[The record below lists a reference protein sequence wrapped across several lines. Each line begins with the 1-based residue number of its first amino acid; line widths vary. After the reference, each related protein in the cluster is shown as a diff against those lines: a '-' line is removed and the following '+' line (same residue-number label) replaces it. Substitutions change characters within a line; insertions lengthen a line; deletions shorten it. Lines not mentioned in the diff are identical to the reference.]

1 MDLRIDPEF
10 ASRIPPL
17 TDDEYQ
23 QLEANILEDGVVINP
38 IIVWNGVIVDG
49 HNRFR
54 ILEKH
59 PHIKYTVY
67 EKSFV
72 DRFTV
77 LAWICKNQLGRRNL
91 TKQQKKY
98 LIGKQYEAEKASH
111 GASDGFRGNQHQE
124 LVSSQNGNLP
134 TSSKTCERIAG
145 ENGISKNSVL
155 RAEAFSKAV
164 DLADE
169 IEPGIRSDILSR
181 KIKATAKDVEDI
193 IQATPAE
200 RPSLIEKLR
209 VPPEKPPKENSGDKR
224 KLQRISEEMGKPG
237 KKATRADMLYE
248 LNDAISAFI
257 LRWKTC
263 LATNAHYLGN
273 KECNA
278 QVQQLTQMGLDYLNQ
293 IKNGEIPK

>member
-1 MDLRIDPEF
+1 MELRIDPEF

-38 IIVWNGVIVDG
+38 IIVWDGVIVDG

-59 PHIKYTVY
+59 PHIKFTIH
-67 EKSFV
+67 EKSFI
-72 DRFTV
+72 DRFTA

-98 LIGKQYEAEKASH
+98 LIGKQYESEKA
-111 GASDGFRGNQHQE
+111 GYGGDRKSDN
-124 LVSSQNGNLP
+124 VKSSCQFGNLI
-134 TSSKTCERIAG
+134 SNKRTCERIAN
-145 ENGISKNSVL
+145 ENGIGMRSVF
-155 RAEAFSKAV
+155 RAEEFAKAV

-181 KIKATAKDVEDI
+181 NIKATAKDVEAI

-237 KKATRADMLYE
+237 KKATQADMLYE

>member
-1 MDLRIDPEF
+1 MELRIDPEF

-17 TDDEYQ
+17 TNDEYQ

-59 PHIKYTVY
+59 PHIKYTIH
-67 EKSFV
+67 EKSFD

-98 LIGKQYEAEKASH
+98 LIGKQFEAEKES
-111 GASDGFRGNQHQE
+111 RGGDRKSE
-124 LVSSQNGNLP
+124 DAK
-134 TSSKTCERIAG
+134 SKCQIGTLISNDDTAKRIAK
-145 ENGISKNSVL
+145 ENGIGRRSVF
-155 RAEAFSKAV
+155 RAEDFSKAV

-169 IEPGIRSDILSR
+169 IEPGIRADILSS
-181 KIKATAKDVEDI
+181 KVKATEKDVEAI

-200 RPSLIEKLR
+200 RSSLIAKLR
-209 VPPEKPPKENSGDKR
+209 VPPPKPPKESSREKR
-224 KLQRISEEMGKPG
+224 SLQEISERMGKPG
-237 KKATRADMLYE
+237 KKATQSDMLYE

-263 LATNAHYLGN
+263 LSTNAHYLSN
-273 KECNA
+273 EECNA
-278 QVQQLTQMGLDYLNQ
+278 QIQQLAQMGLDYLNQ

>member
-1 MDLRIDPEF
+1 MELRIDPEF

-38 IIVWNGVIVDG
+38 IIVWDGVIVDG

-59 PHIKYTVY
+59 PHIKFTIH
-67 EKSFV
+67 EKSFI
-72 DRFTV
+72 DRFTA

-98 LIGKQYEAEKASH
+98 LIGKQYESEKA
-111 GASDGFRGNQHQE
+111 GYGGDRKSDN
-124 LVSSQNGNLP
+124 VKSSCQFGNLI
-134 TSSKTCERIAG
+134 SNKRTCERIAN
-145 ENGISKNSVL
+145 ENGIGMRSVF
-155 RAEAFSKAV
+155 RAEEFAKAV

-169 IEPGIRSDILSR
+169 IEPGIRFDILSR
-181 KIKATAKDVEDI
+181 NIKATAKDVEAI

-237 KKATRADMLYE
+237 KKATQADMLYE

>member
-38 IIVWNGVIVDG
+38 IIVWDGVIVDG

-59 PHIKYTVY
+59 PHIKYSIH
-67 EKSFV
+67 EKAFNN
-72 DRFTV
+72 RFTA

-98 LIGKQYEAEKASH
+98 LIGKQFESEKATQGGNH
-111 GASDGFRGNQHQE
+111 GNQYTD
-124 LVSSQNGNLP
+124 LAKCQNGTLPNL
-134 TSSKTCERIAG
+134 SDAAKRIAK
-145 ENGISKNSVL
+145 ENGIGRRSVF
-155 RAEAFSKAV
+155 RAEDYSKAV

-169 IEPGIRSDILSR
+169 IEPGIRADILSS
-181 KIKATAKDVEDI
+181 KVKATEKDVEAI

-200 RPSLIEKLR
+200 RPALIAKLR
-209 VPPEKPPKENSGDKR
+209 VPPQKPPNENSKDKR
-224 KLQRISEEMGKPG
+224 NLQRISEEMGKPG
-237 KKATRADMLYE
+237 KKATQSDMLYE

-263 LATNAHYLGN
+263 LATNAHYLEIE
-273 KECNA
+273 ECRA
-278 QVQQLTQMGLDYLNQ
+278 QIQQLAQMGLDYLNQ